1 MREPMDSGWRKR
13 RPQRFPVHY
22 PIVIRRR
29 HEGVA
34 TGLLSDL
41 SLQDAW
47 GSASEPLLVGE
58 GCVLRLALR
67 PDEAYVLL
75 PAFIRTVQGLNFRAQ
90 LACPNARTTYEL
102 VQWFREQRRAQDS
115 DEGLALAAPV
125 GLALEDEGL
134 VLAAPVG
141 LSA

>member
-22 PIVIRRR
+22 AIHIRRR

-47 GSASEPLLVGE
+47 GSASAPLLVGE
-58 GCVLRLALR
+58 GCVFRLSLW
-67 PDEAYVLL
+67 PDQPFLLL
-75 PAFIRTVQGLNFRAQ
+75 PAFIRTVDGLNFRAQ
-90 LACPNARTTYEL
+90 LACPNARATYEL
-102 VQWFREQRRAQDS
+102 VQWFREQRRAQQS
-115 DEGLALAAPV
+115 DMGLALAAPLGRTV
-125 GLALEDEGL
+125 WQR
-134 VLAAPVG
+134 
-141 LSA
+141 

>member
-22 PIVIRRR
+22 AILIRRGD
-29 HEGVA
+29 EGVA

-47 GSASEPLLVGE
+47 GSASVPLLVGE
-58 GCVLRLALR
+58 GCVFQLSLR
-67 PDEAYVLL
+67 PDEASVLL
-75 PAFIRTVQGLNFRAQ
+75 PALIRTVQGLHFRAQ

-102 VQWFREQRRAQDS
+102 VQWFREQRRAQES
-115 DEGLALAAPV
+115 DEGLAFAAPLGRTV
-125 GLALEDEGL
+125 WKG
-134 VLAAPVG
+134 
-141 LSA
+141 